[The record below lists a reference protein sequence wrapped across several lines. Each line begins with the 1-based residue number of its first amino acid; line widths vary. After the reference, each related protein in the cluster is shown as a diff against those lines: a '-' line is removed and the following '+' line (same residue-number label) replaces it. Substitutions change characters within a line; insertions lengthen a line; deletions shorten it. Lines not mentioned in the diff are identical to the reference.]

1 MQPKAKEIQ
10 YFFYSQAFADGLRTT
25 VSILLPSLILSYF
38 KLLNAGLSISL
49 GALCVSLADA
59 PGPMIH
65 KRNGMLFAAFFVF
78 IITLLT
84 SLASANVYTMG
95 ILILFS
101 TLFFSMFNVYGV
113 RASAVGSGAI
123 LAMILTMDK
132 IVPKPQILSEGI
144 LILLGSIWYF
154 LVSLAFYKIQPY
166 RAGQRILGECIRSIA
181 TFLSIKADF
190 YNPKTDLEKDYSKMV
205 AQQVAVNEK
214 QDAVREILFKT
225 RQIVSE
231 STTTG
236 RKLVL
241 TFVETID
248 LFEDITATY
257 YDYASL
263 RKRYE
268 NTGVLEKISW
278 FIKDVA
284 FELDQM
290 GIAIQVNSPYKQ
302 RFDFEKQLLQL
313 KEDINETG
321 KEEGASNIVLRKI
334 LVNVRRLVQRV
345 LELQEYFEKGAPGK
359 EKTTL
364 DHSHFVTHQSLDPK
378 IFLDNLSLQSSV
390 FKHASRVAI
399 ASIFGYIFVNL
410 FAYGHHSYWVLMTIV
425 FMLKPAFSLTK
436 QRNIERIIGTVI
448 GGLLGIAILLFVSN
462 KEVLFAIMV
471 VLMILN
477 YSLVRIN
484 YLAMVLCLTPFV
496 LILFSLLGVSV
507 LDVAKERILDTVLGC
522 TIAFSA
528 GYFLFPTWEAEHLEG
543 YLLKMLQANKEYLN
557 KIYEGLYG
565 KQINLLEYK
574 LVRKE
579 VYVSS
584 ANVAAAFQRMLSEPK
599 NKQRNSKVM
608 HQFVVLNHIL
618 FSNIA
623 TVVTSLLNKSPAVHA
638 PILIQS
644 VKRST
649 VLINQTIDKLGEENL
664 LKNERPVES
673 IPQSMAGL
681 TADDQLIKDQ
691 LDFIQRVIIDLD
703 KTTTQLISSENTE

>member
-1 MQPKAKEIQ
+1 MQPRAKEIQ

-25 VSILLPSLILSYF
+25 IAILLPSLVLSYF

-59 PGPMIH
+59 PGPIIH
-65 KRNGMLFAAFFVF
+65 KRNAMQFAALFVF
-78 IITLLT
+78 ITTLLT

-95 ILILFS
+95 LLILVATF
-101 TLFFSMFNVYGV
+101 FFSMFNVYGV

-132 IVPKPQILSEGI
+132 IVPKPQVLTESV
-144 LILLGSIWYF
+144 LILLGAIWY
-154 LVSLAFYKIQPY
+154 LAISLTFSKLQPY
-166 RAGQRILGECIRSIA
+166 RAAQRVLGECIRTIA
-181 TFLSIKADF
+181 TFLSVKADF
-190 YNPKTDLEKDYSKMV
+190 YNPKTDLEKDYTKLVS
-205 AQQVAVNEK
+205 QHVAVNEK

-231 STTTG
+231 STTMG
-236 RKLVL
+236 RRLVL
-241 TFVETID
+241 TFVETVD

-263 RKRYE
+263 RKRYAH
-268 NTGVLEKISW
+268 TGVLEKISW

-290 GIAIQVNSPYKQ
+290 GVAIQVNGPYKQ
-302 RFDFEKQLLQL
+302 RFDFEQQLVLL
-313 KEDINETG
+313 KDAINDTTKADGE
-321 KEEGASNIVLRKI
+321 SNLVLRKI

-345 LELQEYFEKGAPGK
+345 MELQEYFGKGVPGK
-359 EKTTL
+359 ERVLL

-378 IFLDNLSLQSSV
+378 IFWNNLSLQSSG
-390 FKHASRVAI
+390 FKHALRVSI
-399 ASIFGYIFVNL
+399 AAIFGYLFVNL

-436 QRNIERIIGTVI
+436 QRNIERIAGTII
-448 GGLLGIAILLFVSN
+448 GGLLGVVLLLFISN

-528 GYFLFPTWEAEHLEG
+528 GYFLFPTWEAEQVEG
-543 YLLKMLQANKEYLN
+543 YLLKMLKANKDYLQ
-557 KIYEGLYG
+557 KIYEGLNG
-565 KQINLLEYK
+565 KQINMLEYK

-599 NKQRNSKVM
+599 NKQRNSKLM

-623 TVVTSLLNKSPAVHA
+623 TVVTSLINKPAVAHA
-638 PILIQS
+638 QPLIQS
-644 VKRST
+644 SKRSL
-649 VLINQTIDKLGEENL
+649 VLLDQTIAKTGGEVIIKKEKLLDPISHASANL
-664 LKNERPVES
+664 S
-673 IPQSMAGL
+673 Q
-681 TADDQLIKDQ
+681 DDQLIKDQ
-691 LDFIQRVIIDLD
+691 MDFIQRVIIDLD
-703 KTTTQLISSENTE
+703 KTTTQLISSKTIE

>member
-25 VSILLPSLILSYF
+25 ISILLPSLILSYF

-101 TLFFSMFNVYGV
+101 TFFFSMFNVYGV

-166 RAGQRILGECIRSIA
+166 RAGQRILGECIRTIA

-190 YNPKTDLEKDYSKMV
+190 YNPKTNLEKDYSRMV
-205 AQQVAVNEK
+205 SQQVAVNEK

-231 STTTG
+231 STATG

-268 NTGVLEKISW
+268 HTGVLERISW

-290 GIAIQVNSPYKQ
+290 GIAIQMNSPYKQ

-313 KEDINETG
+313 KVAVDETG
-321 KEEGASNIVLRKI
+321 KTEGESNLVLRKI
-334 LVNVRRLVQRV
+334 LVNIRRLVQRM
-345 LELQEYFEKGAPGK
+345 LELQEYFEKGSPNK

-364 DHSHFVTHQSLDPK
+364 DHSHFITHQSLDPK
-378 IFLDNLSLQSSV
+378 IFLDNLSVQSSV
-390 FKHASRVAI
+390 FKHALRVAI
-399 ASIFGYIFVNL
+399 AAIFGYIFVNL

-436 QRNIERIIGTVI
+436 QRNIERIAGTVI
-448 GGLLGIAILLFVSN
+448 GGLLGIVLLLFVSN
-462 KEVLFAIMV
+462 KEILFAIMV

-543 YLLKMLQANKEYLN
+543 YLLKMLKANKGYLE

-584 ANVAAAFQRMLSEPK
+584 ANVAAAFQRMMSEPK
-599 NKQRNSKVM
+599 NKQKNIKVM

-623 TVVTSLLNKSPAVHA
+623 TVVTSLLNKPIKAHA
-638 PILIQS
+638 QPLIQS
-644 VKRST
+644 IKRSM
-649 VLINQTIDKLGEENL
+649 VLLNQTIADTGGETVQKKE
-664 LKNERPVES
+664 KYIDT
-673 IPQSMAGL
+673 IPNSL
-681 TADDQLIKDQ
+681 TPLTIEDQLLKDQ

-703 KTTTQLISSENTE
+703 KTTTQLISSKTTE

>member
-1 MQPKAKEIQ
+1 MQPRAKEIQ

-25 VSILLPSLILSYF
+25 ISILLPSLILSYF

-59 PGPMIH
+59 PGPIIH
-65 KRNGMLFAAFFVF
+65 KRNGMLFAAAFVF

-84 SLASANVYTMG
+84 SLASTNVYTMG
-95 ILILFS
+95 ILILLS
-101 TLFFSMFNVYGV
+101 TFFFSMFNVYGV

-123 LAMILTMDK
+123 LAMILSMDK
-132 IVPKPQILSEGI
+132 IVPKPQILSEGVLI
-144 LILLGSIWYF
+144 LIGSIWY
-154 LVSLAFYKIQPY
+154 LIISLAFYKIQPY

-190 YNPKTDLEKDYSKMV
+190 YNPKTDLDKDYSKMV
-205 AQQVAVNEK
+205 SQQVVVNEK

-231 STTTG
+231 STATG

-241 TFVETID
+241 TFVETVD

-268 NTGVLEKISW
+268 DSGLLEKISW

-290 GIAIQVNSPYKQ
+290 GIAIQMNSIYKQ
-302 RFDFEKQLLQL
+302 RFDFESQLVNL
-313 KEDINETG
+313 KEAINETVS
-321 KEEGASNIVLRKI
+321 EGESNLVLKKI

-345 LELQEYFEKGAPGK
+345 KELQEYFEKKAPASD
-359 EKTTL
+359 KTVL

-378 IFLDNLSLQSSV
+378 IYWDNLSIQSSV
-390 FKHASRVAI
+390 FKHALRVAI
-399 ASIFGYIFVNL
+399 AAIFGYVFVNL

-436 QRNIERIIGTVI
+436 QRNMERIAGTVI
-448 GGLLGIAILLFVSN
+448 GGLLGIALLLFISN

-528 GYFLFPTWEAEHLEG
+528 GYFLFPTWEAEQLEG
-543 YLLKMLQANKEYLN
+543 YLLKMLNANKNYLD
-557 KIYEGLYG
+557 KIYVGLCG
-565 KQINLLEYK
+565 KQINVLEYK

-623 TVVTSLLNKSPAVHA
+623 TVITSLLNKPATGHA
-638 PILIQS
+638 HPLIQS
-644 VKRST
+644 VKRSI
-649 VLINQTIDKLGEENL
+649 VLINQIIAHTGRQAIT
-664 LKNERPVES
+664 KNENPVEP
-673 IPQSMAGL
+673 IPQSNVDL
-681 TADDQLIKDQ
+681 TPDDQLIKDQ
-691 LDFIQRVIIDLD
+691 LDFIQRVIIDLG
-703 KTTTQLISSENTE
+703 KTTTQLISSKTIE

>member
-1 MQPKAKEIQ
+1 MQPRAREIQ
-10 YFFYSQAFADGLRTT
+10 YFFYSQAFADGFRTT
-25 VSILLPSLILSYF
+25 ISILLPALILYYF

-59 PGPMIH
+59 PGPIIH
-65 KRNGMLFAAFFVF
+65 KRNGMLFAAVFVF

-84 SLASANVYTMG
+84 SLASSNVYTMG
-95 ILILFS
+95 TLILFS
-101 TLFFSMFNVYGV
+101 TFFFSMFNVYGV
-113 RASAVGSGAI
+113 RASAVGSGAL

-132 IVPKPQILSEGI
+132 IVPKPQILSESV
-144 LILLGSIWYF
+144 LILLGAIWY
-154 LVSLAFYKIQPY
+154 LIISLTFYKIQPY
-166 RAGQRILGECIRSIA
+166 RAGQRILGECIRNIA

-190 YNPKTDLEKDYSKMV
+190 YNPKTDLDKDYSKLV
-205 AQQVAVNEK
+205 SQQVVVNEK

-231 STTTG
+231 STSMG

-241 TFVETID
+241 TFVETVD

-268 NTGVLEKISW
+268 HTGVLEKISW

-290 GIAIQVNSPYKQ
+290 GIAIQVNGPYKQ
-302 RFDFEKQLLQL
+302 RFDFEQQLIQL
-313 KEDINETG
+313 KDAINETE
-321 KEEGASNIVLRKI
+321 KAEGESNLVLKKI

-345 LELQEYFEKGAPGK
+345 LELQEYFEKKSPGK
-359 EKTTL
+359 EKITL
-364 DHSHFVTHQSLDPK
+364 DHSHFVSHQSLDPK
-378 IFLDNLSLQSSV
+378 IFWNNLSIQSSA
-390 FKHASRVAI
+390 FKHAVRVAI
-399 ASIFGYIFVNL
+399 AAIVGYVFVNL
-410 FAYGHHSYWVLMTIV
+410 FAYGHHSYWVLMTIT

-436 QRNIERIIGTVI
+436 QRNIERIAGTVI
-448 GGLLGIAILLFVSN
+448 GGLLGIVLLLFVSN

-496 LILFSLLGVSV
+496 LILFSLLGLSV

-528 GYFLFPTWEAEHLEG
+528 GYFLFPTWEAEQLEG
-543 YLLKMLQANKEYLN
+543 YLLKMLQANKEYLD

-623 TVVTSLLNKSPAVHA
+623 TVVTSLLNKTPMVHA

-649 VLINQTIDKLGEENL
+649 VLINQTIAKTGGKNL
-664 LKNERPVES
+664 LKNERPIES
-673 IPQSMAGL
+673 IAQSTANL
-681 TADDQLIKDQ
+681 TPDDQLIKDQ

-703 KTTTQLISSENTE
+703 KTTTQLISSKTIE

>member
-1 MQPKAKEIQ
+1 
-10 YFFYSQAFADGLRTT
+10 
-25 VSILLPSLILSYF
+25 
-38 KLLNAGLSISL
+38 
-49 GALCVSLADA
+49 
-59 PGPMIH
+59 
-65 KRNGMLFAAFFVF
+65 
-78 IITLLT
+78 
-84 SLASANVYTMG
+84 
-95 ILILFS
+95 
-101 TLFFSMFNVYGV
+101 
-113 RASAVGSGAI
+113 
-123 LAMILTMDK
+123 
-132 IVPKPQILSEGI
+132 
-144 LILLGSIWYF
+144 
-154 LVSLAFYKIQPY
+154 
-166 RAGQRILGECIRSIA
+166 
-181 TFLSIKADF
+181 
-190 YNPKTDLEKDYSKMV
+190 
-205 AQQVAVNEK
+205 
-214 QDAVREILFKT
+214 
-225 RQIVSE
+225 
-231 STTTG
+231 
-236 RKLVL
+236 
-241 TFVETID
+241 
-248 LFEDITATY
+248 
-257 YDYASL
+257 
-263 RKRYE
+263 
-268 NTGVLEKISW
+268 
-278 FIKDVA
+278 
-284 FELDQM
+284 
-290 GIAIQVNSPYKQ
+290 
-302 RFDFEKQLLQL
+302 
-313 KEDINETG
+313 
-321 KEEGASNIVLRKI
+321 
-334 LVNVRRLVQRV
+334 VQRV

-448 GGLLGIAILLFVSN
+448 GGLLGIALLLFVSN
-462 KEVLFAIMV
+462 KEVLFGIMV

-528 GYFLFPTWEAEHLEG
+528 GYFLFPTWEAEYLEG

-623 TVVTSLLNKSPAVHA
+623 TVVTSLLNKTPAVHA

-649 VLINQTIDKLGEENL
+649 VLINQTIDKVGGENS

-673 IPQSMAGL
+673 IPQSMTSL